1 MSKVNVDATLSK
13 NLGFC
18 SATAIARD
26 ANGRFLGASALVLE
40 GSFDVE
46 MVEAMVCRE
55 GLAIVE
61 DLLL

>member
-1 MSKVNVDATLSK
+1 
-13 NLGFC
+13 
-18 SATAIARD
+18 
-26 ANGRFLGASALVLE
+26 LVLE